1 MSPSGATSVSDGTYS
16 QSSKRVVSCSEL
28 SILTTLE
35 VGATVTFA
43 VVVSPVPVCPE
54 LFGLVTI
61 PVYVVSVVS
70 VSGFALPCDLT
81 VWMIVLTTRNRMR
94 TPARTETILII
105 FARLAFSSRALRSAA
120 FDRLLLRSRLSR
132 SCLILSSAS
141 SRAVSSR
148 NASQSVTL
156 PALSTLLLRLADPF
170 FLPEVRL
177 PVSARSASSRLL
189 LPLPFSDT
197 ETFRTLLS
205 GSDDFFFR
213 FFSVCSAPLPR
224 LVFLTVFPELSSLL
238 FPLLSDLA
246 RPFFFG
252 LSLPSSLRR
261 LRLRSREVSCAPSSA
276 SERSSS
282 SRYLN
287 LISSLIDYFYFS

>member
-1 MSPSGATSVSDGTYS
+1 
-16 QSSKRVVSCSEL
+16 
-28 SILTTLE
+28 
-35 VGATVTFA
+35 
-43 VVVSPVPVCPE
+43 
-54 LFGLVTI
+54 
-61 PVYVVSVVS
+61 
-70 VSGFALPCDLT
+70 
-81 VWMIVLTTRNRMR
+81 MR

-156 PALSTLLLRLADPF
+156 PALSTLLRLADPF

-177 PVSARSASSRLL
+177 PVSARSASACLL

-205 GSDDFFFR
+205 GSADFFFR